1 MITENLRTN
10 QLSPEATE
18 WYLNRYLDAMDAL
31 DIERY
36 AAFLADDVTMS
47 FNNAPAVEGKPAV
60 VGMLEGYWH
69 SFAAVEHEALNIYGT
84 DRQFMLEALNHYV
97 RHDGKRVSPMLSHL
111 RTATSRVWLLRCGS
125 SRTPLQSF
133 KTDVFA
139 YSEGTRKQTPN
150 ALWVNA

>member
-1 MITENLRTN
+1 MITKNLRTN

-60 VGMLEGYWH
+60 VGMLL
-69 SFAAVEHEALNIYGT
+69 STFTALIASLCSRRLTTMCDTTARG
-84 DRQFMLEALNHYV
+84 
-97 RHDGKRVSPMLSHL
+97 SPPMLSHL